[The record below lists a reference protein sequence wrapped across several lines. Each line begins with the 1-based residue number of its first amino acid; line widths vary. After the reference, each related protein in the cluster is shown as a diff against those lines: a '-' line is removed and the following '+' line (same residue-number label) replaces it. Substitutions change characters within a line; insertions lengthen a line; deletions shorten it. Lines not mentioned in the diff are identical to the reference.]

1 MSLMPYDIAVLY
13 GHSQSDII
21 QMRVNKMVDWHRH
34 LQDRGIVP
42 GKKSKILR
50 VKAEIGRIQ

>member
-1 MSLMPYDIAVLY
+1 MPYDIAVLY